1 MCLLPEPDEL
11 WASIQATDARHLD
24 GMPAEVENPAA
35 S

>member
-1 MCLLPEPDEL
+1 MRLFPEPSEV